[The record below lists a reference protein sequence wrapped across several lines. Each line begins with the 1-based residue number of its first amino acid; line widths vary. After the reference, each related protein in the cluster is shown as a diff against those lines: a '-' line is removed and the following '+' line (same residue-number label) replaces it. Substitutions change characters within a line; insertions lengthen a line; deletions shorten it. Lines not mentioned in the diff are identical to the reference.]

1 MAQIIANKNPIDSQP
16 RKAVGFGFPINGD
29 AVFVPTYTTQN
40 QIKANLVNFLL
51 TNKGERVFR
60 PDYGADLRSQVFELL
75 ESDSLEGL
83 ESTISE
89 HIQNQFP
96 TVEVKEIKF
105 DPQPDNNTLFF
116 SLTYT
121 VVLLGFEDTVNIL
134 LQ

>member
-29 AVFVPTYTTQN
+29 AVFVPTYTTKD

-60 PDYGADLRSQVFELL
+60 PNYGADLRNQVFELL
-75 ESDSLEGL
+75 ESDSLENL
-83 ESTISE
+83 EIIISE

>member
-16 RKAVGFGFPINGD
+16 RKAVGFGFPINGN
-29 AVFVPTYTTQN
+29 AVFVPTFTTKD

-60 PDYGADLRSQVFELL
+60 PNYGADLRSQVFELL
-75 ESDSLEGL
+75 ESDSLENL

-96 TVEVKEIKF
+96 TIEVKEIKF

-121 VVLLGFEDTVNIL
+121 VVLLGFEETVNIL

>member
-29 AVFVPTYTTQN
+29 AVFVPTFTTKD

-60 PDYGADLRSQVFELL
+60 PNYGADLRSQVFELL
-75 ESDSLEGL
+75 ESDSLENL

-121 VVLLGFEDTVNIL
+121 VVLLGFEETVNIL

>member
-29 AVFVPTYTTQN
+29 AVFVPTYTTRN

-60 PDYGADLRSQVFELL
+60 PNYGADLRSRVFELL
-75 ESDSLEGL
+75 ESDSLENL
-83 ESTISE
+83 ELIITE

-105 DPQPDNNTLFF
+105 DPQPDTNTLFF
-116 SLTYT
+116 SLTYN

>member
-16 RKAVGFGFPINGD
+16 RKAVGFGFPINGN
-29 AVFVPTYTTQN
+29 AVFVPTFTTKD

-60 PDYGADLRSQVFELL
+60 PNYGADLRNQVFELL
-75 ESDSLEGL
+75 ESDSLENL

-96 TVEVKEIKF
+96 TIEVKEIKF

-121 VVLLGFEDTVNIL
+121 VVLLGFEETVNIL

>member
-29 AVFVPTYTTQN
+29 AVFVPTYTTKN

-60 PDYGADLRSQVFELL
+60 PNYGADLRSQVFELL

>member
-29 AVFVPTYTTQN
+29 AVFVPTYTTRN

-60 PDYGADLRSQVFELL
+60 PNYGADLRSQVFELL

>member
-29 AVFVPTYTTQN
+29 AVFVPTYTTKD

-60 PDYGADLRSQVFELL
+60 PNYGADLRSQVFELL
-75 ESDSLEGL
+75 ESDSLENL
-83 ESTISE
+83 EIIISE

-105 DPQPDNNTLFF
+105 DPQPDNNTVFF
-116 SLTYT
+116 SVTYT

>member
-29 AVFVPTYTTQN
+29 AVFVPTYTTRN

-60 PDYGADLRSQVFELL
+60 PNYGADLRSQVFELL
-75 ESDSLEGL
+75 ESDSLENL
-83 ESTISE
+83 ELIISE

>member
-29 AVFVPTYTTQN
+29 AVFVPTYTTRN

-60 PDYGADLRSQVFELL
+60 PNYGADLRSQVFELL
-75 ESDSLEGL
+75 ESDSLENL
-83 ESTISE
+83 ELIITE

-105 DPQPDNNTLFF
+105 DPQPDTNTLFF
-116 SLTYT
+116 SLTYN